1 MKDNVYIKNWAKMI
15 NESDMD
21 NIKSSIQENPD
32 NLKPGASQTEEH
44 FIVVFDNEIKTN
56 GLPDMYNA
64 ADLYL
69 LHHKTDTIE
78 DAREENIR
86 NMEIDPEDSGRIC
99 KVTYKIEVV
108 E

>member
-1 MKDNVYIKNWAKMI
+1 
-15 NESDMD
+15 
-21 NIKSSIQENPD
+21 
-32 NLKPGASQTEEH
+32 
-44 FIVVFDNEIKTN
+44 
-56 GLPDMYNA
+56 MYNA